1 MAMARKPIR
10 LMRAMVERFNCP
22 QVGYL
27 VLSLIGAQY
36 FAPLSC
42 YNCSVLVKEWHV
54 RGGQNV
60 IQICSVEERK
70 L

>member
-1 MAMARKPIR
+1 
-10 LMRAMVERFNCP
+10 MVERFNCP